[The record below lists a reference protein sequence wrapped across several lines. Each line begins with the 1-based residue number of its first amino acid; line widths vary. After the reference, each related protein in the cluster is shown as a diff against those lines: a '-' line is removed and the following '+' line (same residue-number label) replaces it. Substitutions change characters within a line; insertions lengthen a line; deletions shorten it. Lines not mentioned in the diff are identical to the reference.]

1 MALHPPT
8 SDLWLPASYNGRTM
22 TATADAVEQLREDA
36 LRALAQAADDRA
48 LEAWHVAYLG
58 RKDGKLTGVLRGLS
72 SLPIEERK
80 STGAGANAL
89 KLELE
94 AAYDARREALRRASI
109 ASSLASGKID
119 VTLPP
124 RPHPRGALHPVTQLK
139 RRMLDAF
146 VSMGFS
152 VVEGPEVELDYYN
165 FEALRIPADHPA
177 RDMWDTMWVD
187 EAVADGTVGGR
198 RPMLLRTHTSPEQ
211 VRFLEQHKPPI
222 RIVVPGRA
230 YRFEATDTTHEWM
243 MTQIEVLAVDEGLS
257 MAHLKGTLLEL
268 FRRLFGNERQI
279 RLQAS
284 YFPFVEPGAE
294 VAMDSFVCSGA
305 GCQTCHKTG
314 WIEMLG
320 AGMVHREILE
330 NMGIDSSKYT
340 GFAAGMG
347 LERLAMQMFG
357 VDDIRYWY
365 QNDLR
370 LLQQF

>member
-1 MALHPPT
+1 M
-8 SDLWLPASYNGRTM
+8 W
-22 TATADAVEQLREDA
+22 
-36 LRALAQAADDRA
+36 
-48 LEAWHVAYLG
+48 
-58 RKDGKLTGVLRGLS
+58 
-72 SLPIEERK
+72 
-80 STGAGANAL
+80 
-89 KLELE
+89 
-94 AAYDARREALRRASI
+94 
-109 ASSLASGKID
+109 ID
-119 VTLPP
+119 ET
-124 RPHPRGALHPVTQLK
+124 
-139 RRMLDAF
+139 
-146 VSMGFS
+146 
-152 VVEGPEVELDYYN
+152 
-165 FEALRIPADHPA
+165 
-177 RDMWDTMWVD
+177 VD
-187 EAVADGTVGGR
+187 GR

-211 VRFLEQHKPPI
+211 IRFLEEHKPPI

-294 VAMDSFVCSGA
+294 VAMDCFVCSGA

-330 NMGIDSSKYT
+330 NMGIDSSRYT

-347 LERLAMQMFG
+347 IERLAMQLYG

-370 LLQQF
+370 LLRQF

>member
-1 MALHPPT
+1 
-8 SDLWLPASYNGRTM
+8 M
-22 TATADAVEQLREDA
+22 TTTADPVAQLREDA
-36 LRALAQAADDRA
+36 LRALAQAADERG
-48 LEAWHVAYLG
+48 LEGWHVDYLG
-58 RKDGKLTGVLRGLS
+58 RKDGKLTGVLRSLS
-72 SLPIEERK
+72 SLPIDERK
-80 STGAGANAL
+80 STGAAANAL

-94 AAYDARREALRRASI
+94 AAYDARREELRRA
-109 ASSLASGKID
+109 AVTSSLASGKLD
-119 VTLPP
+119 VTLPA
-124 RPHPRGALHPVTQLK
+124 RPHARGALHPVTQLK

-177 RDMWDTMWVD
+177 RDMWDTIWVD
-187 EAVADGTVGGR
+187 ETLEGR

-211 VRFLEQHKPPI
+211 IRFMEQHKPPI

-230 YRFEATDTTHEWM
+230 YRMEATDTTHEWM

-268 FRRLFGNERQI
+268 FRRLFGNERKI
-279 RLQAS
+279 RLQCS

-294 VAMDSFVCSGA
+294 VAMDCFVCSGD

-330 NMGIDSSKYT
+330 NMGIDSTRYT

-347 LERLAMQMFG
+347 LERLAMQLFG

-370 LLQQF
+370 LLRQF